1 MKAKRWAGVIAG
13 LLGAMLIG
21 TAHANILSVPDE
33 LYEALKLDREKATP
47 KEVYEAVV
55 KRYKDP
61 EQGAGREHWRN
72 TGNRYRMEYIW
83 ILRHLQ
89 IADLE

>member
-21 TAHANILSVPDE
+21 TAHANIPSVPDE

-61 EQGAGREHWRN
+61 EQG
-72 TGNRYRMEYIW
+72 
-83 ILRHLQ
+83 
-89 IADLE
+89 